1 MVGINHK
8 FSPTQSAIASDAQI
22 VCLDKGFLWL
32 NTEHLAFESPSQ
44 IDWITAKP
52 VATMPCTVAMLVN
65 DEAKLA
71 TLNSEDHWF
80 FTEFLL
86 PENQPKRV
94 LLQLDGLLTYAE
106 VYINQQ
112 LVLTSSNA
120 YQSNIIDITAHVKQ
134 SNQLAICCRAIA
146 PTLAK
151 KHPRPHF
158 ATRLINERNLRFI
171 RTPIL
176 GYTPGFSAPTQAV
189 GPYRPIRLICEQQ
202 ISIISSFVNAQLIR
216 GNSGLLA
223 VDVCLEFINSHIA
236 DAHLVVLNDKNELVT
251 KTAVNIANE
260 SAHHYRLTT
269 QLTVEAINAY
279 WPHTHGKPERY
290 SLLIELNEKGSS
302 PTTITLG
309 KYGFRRIDRVNP
321 DAFSLKIND
330 AALYLRG
337 ACWTPMNPKSLLVD
351 ASQLRERLLWL
362 QSSGM
367 NMLRIPGNMFYE
379 SDAFYELCD
388 ELGILVFQDF
398 AFANFDYP
406 ESDEAFIE
414 SIQQEAKHFLS
425 KHGGRACLTV
435 LAGNS
440 EVSQQASMMGLE
452 LNHLNNA
459 IFDQHLPNIARELA
473 PNVPYVRSSP
483 SADGIP
489 FHSGNG
495 PSHYYGVGGYRRSL
509 EDARLFK
516 GRFASECLAFSHVP
530 EDESLRAFFGGEIIP
545 PHDPRWKNAVP
556 RDVGSGWDF
565 TDITDH
571 YVEHLFEIDATK
583 LRTIDQDRYLN
594 FCRAATAEAVERT
607 LSIFRA
613 DSAQGRGA
621 LVWFLHD
628 LKSGAGWGYI
638 DALGRPKSAFYGLAR
653 TAQPTAILFV
663 DEGLDGLAVYLAHDG
678 SQALTCDLSITLVT
692 AEGRIY
698 EQKQQTLTIEPRSVQ
713 RIGVDL
719 FLNRFV
725 DSSYA
730 YRFGPRAFTSCIAT
744 LKHITGETLLQNIY
758 ANPTE
763 THQLNHDLGLIGTIS
778 MGDDG
783 QYQLTLSCKVPAF
796 YVVIDTPAFIPS
808 ENYFHLIP
816 GFDKVVLLKTKD
828 NQSLPHGRIRALN
841 TKNSYP
847 IKLMDAE
854 KN

>member
-8 FSPTQSAIASDAQI
+8 LSPTQSAMASDAQI
-22 VCLDKGFLWL
+22 VYLDKGFLWL
-32 NTEHLAFESPSQ
+32 NTEHLAFKSPID
-44 IDWITAKP
+44 IDWTTAKS

-65 DEAKLA
+65 DEAQLA

-80 FTEFLL
+80 FTEFSL
-86 PENQPKRV
+86 PEKQPKRI

-112 LVLTSSNA
+112 LVLTSSSA
-120 YQSNIIDITAHVKQ
+120 YHSNIIDITAHLKQ
-134 SNQLAICCRAIA
+134 SNQLTICCRAIA
-146 PTLAK
+146 PKLAK
-151 KHPRPHF
+151 KHPRPRF
-158 ATRLINERNLRFI
+158 STRMINERNLRFI
-171 RTPIL
+171 RSPIL
-176 GYTPGFSAPTQAV
+176 GYTPGFSAPIQAV
-189 GPYRPIRLICEQQ
+189 GPYRPIRLIYQQ
-202 ISIISSFVNAQLIR
+202 QVSIISSFVNAQLIL

-223 VDVCLEFINSHIA
+223 IDVCLEFINSHIA
-236 DAHLVVLNDKNELVT
+236 DAHLVLLNDKNELVT
-251 KTAVNIANE
+251 KTVVNITNE

-269 QLTVEAINAY
+269 QFTLEAINAY

-290 SLLIELNEKGSS
+290 SLMIELNEKDSS
-302 PTTITLG
+302 PTTISLG
-309 KYGFRRIDRVNP
+309 KYGFRRIDRENP
-321 DAFSLKIND
+321 DTFSLKIND
-330 AALYLRG
+330 VPMYLRG

-367 NMLRIPGNMFYE
+367 NMLRIPGNMLYE

-406 ESDEAFIE
+406 ESDEAFIY
-414 SIQQEAKHFLS
+414 SIQQEARHFLA
-425 KHGGRACLTV
+425 KHGGRPCLTV

-440 EVSQQASMMGLE
+440 EVAQQASMMGLE

-459 IFDQHLPNIARELA
+459 IFNLHLPNIVRELA

-483 SADGIP
+483 TADGIP

-530 EDESLRAFFGGEIIP
+530 EDESLRTFFGGEIIP
-545 PHDPRWKNAVP
+545 PHDPRWKNSVP

-571 YVEHLFEIDATK
+571 YVERLFEIDATK

-594 FCRAATAEAVERT
+594 FCRAATVEIVERT

-613 DSAQGRGA
+613 DSAKGRGA

-663 DEGLDGLAVYLAHDG
+663 DEGLEGLAVYVAHDC
-678 SQALTCDLSITLVT
+678 SQALTGDLTITLVT

-698 EQKQQTLTIEPRSVQ
+698 EQQQKTLTFEPRSVK
-713 RIGVDL
+713 RISVDL
-719 FLNRFV
+719 YLDRFV

-730 YRFGPRAFTSCIAT
+730 YRFGPRAFSSCIAT
-744 LKHITGETLLQNIY
+744 IKSNDGMTLLQNIY
-758 ANPTE
+758 VNPTE
-763 THQLNHDLGLIGTIS
+763 THHINYDLGLTGVVS
-778 MGDDG
+778 LREDG
-783 QYQLTLSCKVPAF
+783 QYQLTLSCKAPAF
-796 YVVIDTPAFIPS
+796 YVVIDTPAILPAD
-808 ENYFHLIP
+808 NYFHLVP

-828 NQSLPHGRIRALN
+828 KQSLPHGRIRALN

-847 IKLMDAE
+847 IKIMDTE
-854 KN
+854 